1 MQATVFCK
9 TTAKGRQTFYVA
21 RGNKKYLLFTQ
32 DYRVSNKEFFR
43 NGVPANELFNY
54 SNVHSTA
61 VKKTLDKLP
70 SYIRF
75 VEDEYGIAIFEKTKR
90 AKKVQKKQ
98 KPYKRE
104 QFAWRQI
111 DWEAA

>member
-21 RGNKKYLLFTQ
+21 MGSGKYVLFTQ
-32 DYRVSNKEFFR
+32 DYRVSNKEFFA
-43 NGVPANELFNY
+43 NGVSVNELFNY

-70 SYIRF
+70 SYLRYI
-75 VEDEYGIAIFEKTKR
+75 EKEYGVAVFEKTKKR
-90 AKKVQKKQ
+90 LEIKSKNA
-98 KPYKRE
+98 YKR
-104 QFAWRQI
+104 QAFRWQDF
-111 DWEAA
+111 DWEVA